1 MTEVVSES
9 RSESGVD
16 DSSALVAPEPQ
27 STDVPPEET
36 PILEDNTAE
45 IPEPQTD
52 TPQPELI
59 KEEPPEHEIAKD
71 AGDAT
76 GSGDEPQGIMNEVRQ
91 RTSKRRRRR
100 GVPPGW
106 TIWLAKQSEKG
117 RTFFSH
123 QLPAW
128 MMSNREQL
136 ISYLT
141 SFAVLSFICMLMALW
156 VMPPVSTEEL
166 FSIIAGPIEPKPE
179 GPLVVEVESTQQPED
194 ITELNLN
201 STMKE
206 LLADDNDGQ
215 ENFEL
220 DMDERQMTLELDASD
235 LDIERMF
242 RKGEFGGRST
252 TGKRTAIQK
261 YGGSAESER
270 AVNIGLQ
277 WLKKTQQKDGSWH
290 FGKVGDGADPGGY
303 RRTEVGSTSMA
314 LLCFLGAGHT
324 HKKPGPYKD
333 TVFKGLKYIGS
344 QVQEVSGGAD
354 LRGVIDGRN
363 PGMYVQGLATI
374 CVSEAYALERRDK
387 DLRKVSDMA
396 VSFIERAQDPFGG
409 GWRYSP
415 RDPGDTSVVGWQ
427 VMALQSARA
436 GGIRVSSKTLRNVR
450 EYLQDA
456 QGDSDGSTYKY
467 TPDAGGASNTM
478 SAVGL
483 LCRMYMG
490 WRKDHKG
497 LEKGVNRLSA
507 VGPSKNNMYYNYYA
521 TQVLHHWGGDL
532 WKKWNLKM
540 REQLIRTQ
548 ITEGPAKGSWKPTDN
563 HGRTAG
569 QIYQTALCILTL
581 EVYYRHLPMYQELD
595 KSVKTATTSTEK

>member
-1 MTEVVSES
+1 MTEAVSES
-9 RSESGVD
+9 RSESGVT
-16 DSSALVAPEPQ
+16 DSGDAVASAPTGLAPEQAGDELNDPTAPQ
-27 STDVPPEET
+27 PDSEIANLASTDEFQ
-36 PILEDNTAE
+36 E
-45 IPEPQTD
+45 IPDPDSPAES
-52 TPQPELI
+52 
-59 KEEPPEHEIAKD
+59 KA
-71 AGDAT
+71 A
-76 GSGDEPQGIMNEVRQ
+76 DEQQGIMNEVRQ
-91 RTSKRRRRR
+91 RTAKRRRRR

-106 TIWLAKQSEKG
+106 TIWLAAQSAKG

-128 MMSNREQL
+128 MMSHREQL

-156 VMPPVSTEEL
+156 VMPPINSEEL
-166 FSIIAGPIEPKPE
+166 FAIIAAPADPAPE
-179 GPLVVEVESTQQPED
+179 GPLVVEVESTRQPEE

-215 ENFEL
+215 ENVEL
-220 DMDERQMTLELDASD
+220 DLDERQMTLELDPSD

-252 TGKRTAIQK
+252 TGRRTAIQK

-270 AVNIGLQ
+270 AVNLGLQ
-277 WLKKTQQKDGSWH
+277 WLKKIQQKDGSWY
-290 FGKVGDGADPGGY
+290 FGKVGEGASAGSY
-303 RRTEVGSTSMA
+303 RRTEVGATSMA

-324 HKKPGPYKD
+324 HRKPGPYKE
-333 TVFKGLKYIGS
+333 TVYKGLKYIGS
-344 QVQEVSGGAD
+344 QVQEVSGSAD
-354 LRGVIDGRN
+354 MRGVTDGSN

-374 CVSEAYALERRDK
+374 CVSEAHALAQRDK

-396 VSFIERAQDPFGG
+396 VAFIERAQDPFGG
-409 GWRYSP
+409 GWRYKP

-427 VMALQSARA
+427 IMALQSARA
-436 GGIRVSSKTLRNVR
+436 GGIRVSSKTLRNAR
-450 EYLQDA
+450 EYLTDA
-456 QGDSDGSTYKY
+456 QADSEGATYKY
-467 TPDAGGASNTM
+467 TPDNGGASNTM

-490 WRKDHKG
+490 WRKDHTG
-497 LEKGVNRLSA
+497 LAKGVNRLA
-507 VGPSKNNMYYNYYA
+507 TIGPSKTDMYYNYYA
-521 TQVLHHWGGDL
+521 TQVVHHWGGDL
-532 WKKWNLKM
+532 WKKWNLRM

-569 QIYQTALCILTL
+569 QIYQTALSILTL
-581 EVYYRHLPMYQELD
+581 EVYYRHLPMYQQLE
-595 KSVKTATTSTEK
+595 KSTNKTTEP